1 MFLKLFSFFNK
12 TQKKNPESFSVSY
25 LQKRINAFKNH
36 SSYNKKDLKHFE
48 SLYGLILLKKQE
60 ALINEALEAFLIN
73 LKDKY
78 NYKFLISKILLSTFK
93 TRNVYLISAAT
104 SIVSKY
110 HIHFYKEDKA
120 FQINVHKMFFIAIN
134 SCRGNN
140 AQLIKILLNSSC
152 FSWITRTFSLENL
165 LEPAIYKSIKN
176 KDHKLYFSIMDSLS
190 MKANYSNGN
199 IIKNASIIALENN
212 YLEFFDNEYSFD
224 IYSKNTYS
232 RSHNAGEFL
241 LKCFFDF
248 VNQHKFEA
256 ATNVLKLKKELNN
269 SYFKFLSDEKYSNN
283 NDKVISAIRIL
294 IEHDNTLLKAFI
306 NNIKEEMNHNYFS
319 EDMLNEF
326 NYRYLHLL
334 NNSDI
339 DFFDKID
346 LFSKS
351 YFMPKNDM
359 LIKFFK
365 KFYNTDNQFLNYIY
379 DLLHSR
385 TKKDISNCI
394 NVIKTKE
401 KISSF

>member
-1 MFLKLFSFFNK
+1 MFSKLFSFFYK
-12 TQKKNPESFSVSY
+12 TQKKKPESFSVRY
-25 LQKRINAFKNH
+25 LQKRINAFREH

-60 ALINEALEAFLIN
+60 ALVNEALDSFLIN

-78 NYKFLISKILLSTFK
+78 SYKLFISKLLLSTFK

-104 SIVSKY
+104 SVVSKY
-110 HIHFYKEDKA
+110 SVYFYKEDKA
-120 FQINVHKMFFIAIN
+120 FQINIHKMFFIAIN
-134 SCRGNN
+134 SCKGNN
-140 AQLIKILLNSSC
+140 AELIKILLNDYC
-152 FSWITRTFSLENL
+152 FSWGFKTFSLENL
-165 LEPAIYKSIKN
+165 LIPTINKSIKN
-176 KDHKLYFSIMDSLS
+176 KDYKLYYSIMNSLNL
-190 MKANYSNGN
+190 KANYYNSE

-212 YLEFFDNEYSFD
+212 YLEFFDKEYSFD

-232 RSHNAGEFL
+232 RSHNSADFL

-248 VNQHKFEA
+248 IEQHKFEA

-269 SYFKFLSDEKYSNN
+269 SYFQFLSDEKYSNN

-294 IEHDNTLLKAFI
+294 TEYDNTLLKVFI

-319 EDMLNEF
+319 DDMLNQF
-326 NYRYLHLL
+326 NYRYLQLL

-365 KFYNTDNQFLNYIY
+365 NFYNTDNQFLNYIY

-385 TKKDISNCI
+385 TKRDIANCI

>member
-60 ALINEALEAFLIN
+60 ALVNEALEAFLTN

-78 NYKFLISKILLSTFK
+78 SYSFFISKLLLSTFK
-93 TRNVYLISAAT
+93 TKNVYLISQAT

-110 HIHFYKEDKA
+110 NIHFYKEDKA
-120 FQINVHKMFFIAIN
+120 FQINAHKMFFIAIN

-140 AQLIKILLNSSC
+140 AQLTKILLNSSC
-152 FSWITRTFSLENL
+152 FSWFTKTFSFKNL
-165 LEPAIYKSIKN
+165 LEPTIYQSIKN
-176 KDHKLYFSIMDSLS
+176 KDHKLYFSIMDSLG
-190 MKANYSNGN
+190 MKANYSNGKV
-199 IIKNASIIALENN
+199 IKNASIIALENN

-224 IYSKNTYS
+224 IYSKKEYS
-232 RSHNAGEFL
+232 RSHNSADFL
-241 LKCFFDF
+241 LQCFFCF
-248 VNQHKFEA
+248 INQHKFEA

-269 SYFKFLSDEKYSNN
+269 SYFQFLSDEKYSNN

-294 IEHDNTLLKAFI
+294 MEHDNTLLKLFI
-306 NNIKEEMNHNYFS
+306 HNIKEEMNNNYIS
-319 EDMLNEF
+319 EDILNVF
-326 NYRYLHLL
+326 NYRYLELL
-334 NNSDI
+334 NNSNI

-346 LFSKS
+346 LLYKS
-351 YFMPKNDM
+351 YLPKNDI

-365 KFYNTDNQFLNYIY
+365 NFYTSDNKFLNHVY

-385 TKKDISNCI
+385 TKRDIANCI
-394 NVIKTKE
+394 EVIKTKE
-401 KISSF
+401 KINSF